1 MWKWF
6 TSVDVDGNGRITA
19 VELQQALKNGN
30 HTSFDISTIEM
41 LIRLFVCVKLFPM
54 SLKILTQTL
63 LNSGLGPQWHNYIP
77 GISGYLQST

>member
-30 HTSFDISTIEM
+30 HTTFDISTIEM
-41 LIRLFVCVKLFPM
+41 LIRLFVCVILFPIPVE
-54 SLKILTQTL
+54 ILSQTL
-63 LNSGLGPQWHNYIP
+63 PNSGFGPQWHNYIP
-77 GISGYLQST
+77 

>member
-41 LIRLFVCVKLFPM
+41 LIRLFVCVNCFQYLWKSF
-54 SLKILTQTL
+54 LKPFGT
-63 LNSGLGPQWHNYIP
+63 
-77 GISGYLQST
+77 